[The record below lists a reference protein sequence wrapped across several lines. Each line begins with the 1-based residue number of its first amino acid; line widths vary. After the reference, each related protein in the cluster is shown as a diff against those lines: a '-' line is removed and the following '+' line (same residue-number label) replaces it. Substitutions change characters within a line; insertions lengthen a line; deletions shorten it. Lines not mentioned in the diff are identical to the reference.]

1 MIRFLALSVFFF
13 FVVADARS
21 FASYLSGAFFSL
33 GMNLGGGSVLISKQP
48 PLQPTGHGRYNSL
61 QIGMQT
67 EGGYQRYFT
76 PFFGVSY
83 YGYFGYRYL
92 YMNSAMKMAS
102 DLNNVNRYTLGFGA
116 NMLFN
121 VYSKI
126 KNADKAHPKMQAY
139 GFFGGLLTMV
149 NIWTESL
156 LDQSHSYVNNNAN
169 FNATLGISLR
179 TDHFKWS
186 LGFYVPL
193 TNQIRVIKIPSR
205 SGGLE
210 TLDII
215 DNYKSTQIFM
225 NFTRVF

>member
-1 MIRFLALSVFFF
+1 
-13 FVVADARS
+13 
-21 FASYLSGAFFSL
+21 
-33 GMNLGGGSVLISKQP
+33 MNLGGGSVLISKQP
-48 PLQPTGHGRYNSL
+48 PLEPTGHGRYNSL

-92 YMNSAMKMAS
+92 YMNNAMKMAS

-139 GFFGGLLTMV
+139 GFFGGLLAMV

-169 FNATLGISLR
+169 LNATLGISLR

-186 LGFYVPL
+186 LGVYVPL
-193 TNQIRVIKIPSR
+193 TNQIRVIKIPNG